1 MTKLPVLLSA
11 LLLLHPA
18 PVAAA
23 GFNPASWGAPF
34 PTTDPLPLLAKER
47 GGARVAGG
55 KGGKRAPARTG
66 LGRDTSSLRRGDR
79 RPSGGW
85 SRQVGEG
92 NKARRSFDR
101 SSLDRY
107 RDHAN
112 RIDSDRVR
120 RSFNAIDRNAVRD
133 RVGHVDRDDW
143 NHLRDRADHRLDRAR
158 DRADDRLDRA
168 EDRLERSRDSWDDR
182 FDRGLDRVDRRVDRA
197 MDRIDDWDNHWPG
210 WVRPGWGVARPWNAG
225 WYGGWNNPPWGWWA
239 ARSVAWGLE
248 SLATAAVINNAV
260 NDSIAASRTTI
271 VVPESD
277 YTLYFNSVQP
287 SDDQLVNFVAS
298 KGQNRLTMQADCRN
312 GLLNGQTPSSA
323 GQAQLLNATCQVAF
337 GSE

>member
-1 MTKLPVLLSA
+1 M
-11 LLLLHPA
+11 
-18 PVAAA
+18 
-23 GFNPASWGAPF
+23 
-34 PTTDPLPLLAKER
+34 D
-47 GGARVAGG
+47 
-55 KGGKRAPARTG
+55 
-66 LGRDTSSLRRGDR
+66 RGDLNR
-79 RPSGGW
+79 AQGTLR
-85 SRQVGEG
+85 
-92 NKARRSFDR
+92 DR
-101 SSLDRY
+101 
-107 RDHAN
+107 AN

-120 RSFNAIDRNAVRD
+120 RSFNDIDRNAVRD

-143 NHLRDRADHRLDRAR
+143 NHLRDRADHRLDR
-158 DRADDRLDRA
+158 
-168 EDRLERSRDSWDDR
+168 
-182 FDRGLDRVDRRVDRA
+182 GLDRVDRRLDRA

-239 ARSVAWGLE
+239 ARSVAWGLG

-277 YTLYFNSVQP
+277 YTVYFNSVQP

-298 KGQNRLTMQADCRN
+298 EGQNRLTMQADCRN
-312 GLLNGQTPSSA
+312 GLLDGQIPSTA

>member
-1 MTKLPVLLSA
+1 MTKLPVLLSV
-11 LLLLHPA
+11 LLLLPPA

-23 GFNPASWGAPF
+23 GLNPASWGTPL

-66 LGRDTSSLRRGDR
+66 LGRDTTSLRRGER

-101 SSLDRY
+101 SSLDRS

-182 FDRGLDRVDRRVDRA
+182 FDRGWDRVDRRVDRA

-239 ARSVAWGLE
+239 ARSVAWGLG

-298 KGQNRLTMQADCRN
+298 EGQNRLTMQADCRN
-312 GLLNGQTPSSA
+312 GLLNGQTPSTA
-323 GQAQLLNATCQVAF
+323 GQAQLLNATCQVTF